1 MKPRDWLVVIIVMML
16 PVFGSFFF
24 VHFDRFIDRFV
35 YGLITILLGDVDK
48 IAINIQEA
56 TLSREHRTLQGGG
69 DVQHRAPCSVDGSE
83 QDAYSRA
90 DLRDLWG
97 ASQRPRLC
105 HLLCRSSLCICCLSH
120 GLLVSGWQVSREL
133 QSLGGNDLSIPTEQ
147 VSVKGS

>member
-1 MKPRDWLVVIIVMML
+1 MIIVMML

-24 VHFDRFIDRFV
+24 VRLEKFIDRFV

-56 TLSREHRTLQGGG
+56 TFSREHKTLQGGG
-69 DVQHRAPCSVDGSE
+69 DVQQRAPCSVDGTE

-97 ASQRPRLC
+97 ASQRPGC
-105 HLLCRSSLCICCLSH
+105 VIFSAAAHCAYAVSH
-120 GLLVSGWQVSREL
+120 VGCWFLVGKFSENSR
-133 QSLGGNDLSIPTEQ
+133 
-147 VSVKGS
+147 V